1 MLLAFH
7 RPIYGYCSHI
17 ETSQWFV
24 NDFDDLFVEWLTDES
39 VSNLI
44 SNDLSMISM
53 ICLQNGWPMKVC
65 PTLFPARTIT
75 EGSHSSRTS
84 GKTQKGFGPAQ
95 KLILDPFE

>member
-7 RPIYGYCSHI
+7 KPIYGYCSHI
-17 ETSQWFV
+17 DTSQWFV
-24 NDFDDLFVEWLTDES
+24 NDFDDLFAEWLTDES

-44 SNDLSMISM
+44 SRQDHYRR
-53 ICLQNGWPMKVC
+53 
-65 PTLFPARTIT
+65 FP
-75 EGSHSSRTS
+75 SSRTS